1 MGLGYFVYSQI
12 RGLAADRVL
21 DAFANGHRIVNIE
34 RQLGIFKE
42 LALQTWVLPHGA
54 LVTAF
59 NIIYFYGLFPLL
71 IPTSIFLFIKRPQ
84 VYTLTR
90 NAFLASGGIAV
101 IFFLLL
107 PTAPPRLLDVG
118 LIDT

>member
-54 LVTAF
+54 LVTA
-59 NIIYFYGLFPLL
+59 LSTMSAAA
-71 IPTSIFLFIKRPQ
+71 TSGPSNRKRTATAATGKSKAPRRR
-84 VYTLTR
+84 TLR
-90 NAFLASGGIAV
+90 
-101 IFFLLL
+101 
-107 PTAPPRLLDVG
+107 
-118 LIDT
+118 